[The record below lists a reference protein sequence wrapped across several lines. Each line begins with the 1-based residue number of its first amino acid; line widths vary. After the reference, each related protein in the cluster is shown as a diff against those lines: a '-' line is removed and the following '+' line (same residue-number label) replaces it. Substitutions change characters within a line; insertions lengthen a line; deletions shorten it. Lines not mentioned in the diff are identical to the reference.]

1 MELREFSEN
10 RNLPEN
16 KIHNL
21 IVVLA
26 LEILVFFFCVTA
38 IPEYSCLSFSLLPEA
53 LLVTISVLCLS
64 CSLAVHTEFI
74 LWWLV
79 NETYQWD
86 CQPCLYTGIH
96 RRCCFWMLVG
106 NVFQFK
112 RSFSS
117 RRRLS
122 NKRLPIWKIYLKQEE
137 QVTSAFKSFLAFVG
151 EKICSL
157 HQDPDTAVWASYW
170 YCL

>member
-1 MELREFSEN
+1 
-10 RNLPEN
+10 
-16 KIHNL
+16 
-21 IVVLA
+21 
-26 LEILVFFFCVTA
+26 
-38 IPEYSCLSFSLLPEA
+38 
-53 LLVTISVLCLS
+53 
-64 CSLAVHTEFI
+64 
-74 LWWLV
+74 
-79 NETYQWD
+79 
-86 CQPCLYTGIH
+86 
-96 RRCCFWMLVG
+96 MLVG

-157 HQDPDTAVWASYW
+157 HQDPDTAV
-170 YCL
+170 